1 MLVFRSEAE
10 VNQFPLKYKADK
22 WDAAGILNVK
32 ATCLCKDIDKVYI
45 ATDSEEI
52 RAVVESFRTSLKAEI
67 FDNIVLIQ
75 TTSPLLTDC
84 DGYLTDG
91 GMYYSENGDVLKK
104 FNTRNGVAFELI
116 L

>member
-84 DGYLTDG
+84 DGCII
-91 GMYYSENGDVLKK
+91 LKTETCLK
-104 FNTRNGVAFELI
+104 SLI
-116 L
+116 LVTVWHLN